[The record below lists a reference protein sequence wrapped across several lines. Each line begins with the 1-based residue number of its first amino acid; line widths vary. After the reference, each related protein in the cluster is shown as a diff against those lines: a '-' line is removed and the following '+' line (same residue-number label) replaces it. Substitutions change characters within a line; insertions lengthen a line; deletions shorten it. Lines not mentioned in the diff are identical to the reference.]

1 VRKFDSGG
9 EFRELSGPDASEGSD
24 FAEILK
30 APASNSTPASF
41 EPVAA
46 ASSSDYVSF
55 FDDFDNS
62 LLTDDNDHEDYEQQL
77 PSKYMHRNR
86 FKHCP
91 EEDRQKLC
99 ASATVIRHF
108 YSQF

>member
-1 VRKFDSGG
+1 
-9 EFRELSGPDASEGSD
+9 
-24 FAEILK
+24 
-30 APASNSTPASF
+30 
-41 EPVAA
+41 
-46 ASSSDYVSF
+46 
-55 FDDFDNS
+55 
-62 LLTDDNDHEDYEQQL
+62 
-77 PSKYMHRNR
+77 MHRNR